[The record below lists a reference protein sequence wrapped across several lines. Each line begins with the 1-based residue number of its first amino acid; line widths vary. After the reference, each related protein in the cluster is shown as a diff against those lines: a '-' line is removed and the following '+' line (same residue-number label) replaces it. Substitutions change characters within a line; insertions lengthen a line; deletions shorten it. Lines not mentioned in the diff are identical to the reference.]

1 MASNHEASGADA
13 DFDANE
19 IQAQVLQTILAEVSI
34 LRQHAGHNEND
45 SNDDEVVGAA
55 PDCCVICLDTISEPC
70 TALPCS
76 HAHFD
81 FLCLLSW
88 LQQRPSCPL
97 CQSAVYKVNYTD
109 TKAGDSVYRVPN
121 APRTRKEDES
131 REPAAVRTS
140 WRGEA
145 APTGL
150 GFRPRN
156 SNHYRRRGPE
166 VVTPSPDEAIQR
178 RRNIYRHK
186 LYSLHVGS
194 NRHSQYKQPPTPD
207 EFAATPH
214 LVSRARLWIRREL
227 QVFAFLASP
236 TTPSSSTSTSHAQNQ
251 EQTRRRNNA
260 EFLLEYI
267 IAILKTVDMQGSAG
281 QAEDMLSDF
290 LGREHARL
298 FLHELRSWLRSP
310 SQTLAA
316 WDREVQ
322 YPDPEVVCQAQRKR
336 SLGEYERESESS
348 TARREPERIPWRRD
362 DGGGGGR
369 KRRHRELGGSEES
382 DWRRDGDAGGSP
394 VFQLKSEIHASATDR
409 SGGHLPD
416 QRVNPVGMPRPGSIG
431 SGDGKIMNAQSESS
445 SKSASYDEMQTAE
458 SCFGDFE
465 TKQ

>member
-1 MASNHEASGADA
+1 MTPRPEASGADA
-13 DFDANE
+13 DAIE
-19 IQAQVLQTILAEVSI
+19 IQAQVLQTTLAEVSI
-34 LRQHAGHNEND
+34 LRQQAGNNEAD
-45 SNDDEVVGAA
+45 HDDGGAGTA

-97 CQSAVYKVNYTD
+97 CQSAVYKVKYTD
-109 TKAGDSVYRVPN
+109 AKAVDSVYRVPN

-131 REPAAVRTS
+131 REPATSARTS
-140 WRGEA
+140 WRSEGV
-145 APTGL
+145 PTGL

-166 VVTPSPDEAIQR
+166 LVTPSPDQAIEH

-194 NRHSQYKQPPTPD
+194 NRLSQYKPPPTPD

-227 QVFAFLASP
+227 QVFAFLASTSP
-236 TTPSSSTSTSHAQNQ
+236 PATATATTPSSFTSLAQTK
-251 EQTRRRNNA
+251 EHTRRRNNA

-281 QAEDMLSDF
+281 QAEAMLSDF

-310 SQTLAA
+310 SQTVAA

-322 YPDPEVVCQAQRKR
+322 YPDPEVVCQAQQKR
-336 SLGEYERESESS
+336 SLAEGEATTAGSDAERA
-348 TARREPERIPWRRD
+348 TRKRD
-362 DGGGGGR
+362 DGGGSGR
-369 KRRHRELGGSEES
+369 KRRHGELVDSEEHDPS
-382 DWRRDGDAGGSP
+382 RSRHRSTRTRDRD
-394 VFQLKSEIHASATDR
+394 FDR
-409 SGGHLPD
+409 
-416 QRVNPVGMPRPGSIG
+416 
-431 SGDGKIMNAQSESS
+431 
-445 SKSASYDEMQTAE
+445 
-458 SCFGDFE
+458 
-465 TKQ
+465 